1 MKKRIVSLF
10 LAVLM
15 VLSTSIVAF
24 AETVDLPIDAELR
37 VALSGQTIN
46 QTSATATV
54 STAAAASFDFA
65 CKVDMTGVYA
75 EANRYKEVYAGTDL
89 QTKFDEMKTTGEF
102 TVTVVYGDMLDVPA
116 AYTDDTKTMAGFDDA
131 AKAYYKETERTLVDN
146 GDGTKTLTIKLAT
159 KDGGISVLELERD
172 QALADFTLTF
182 EGVKANQFGATTVT
196 GSLTGTSETK
206 REVGSSTKLTATY
219 ASEPVSVTCTV
230 RRPSSGGGSSVV
242 VDEEQK
248 YTLTFNVDGD
258 TAKIPAIT
266 AESGTVLNT
275 AEFRGAY
282 KEGYVFTGWFL
293 DKDATTPVGATIT
306 LSKNMTVYA
315 GFEKTAPASTKLE
328 STDHFA
334 YVSGYPD
341 GTVRPEANIT
351 REEAA
356 MMFYRL
362 LTKTYLETVESKT
375 NDFGDVA
382 SERWSNDAIS
392 TLVNAGILKGYP
404 EGDFRPGDKITRAE
418 FATLVVNFE
427 GVDETA
433 THSFSDLKGH
443 WAEPYVAT
451 AVKKGWIAGY
461 DDGTF
466 NPNGYITR
474 AEAMTLVN
482 RILYRY
488 VNAEGQHNDAIKWPD
503 NAASAW
509 YYYAVQEA
517 TNGHDYGRQENGV
530 YESWTD
536 LRK

>member
-15 VLSTSIVAF
+15 VLSTSIVAV
-24 AETVDLPIDAELR
+24 AADADLPIGAELR

-46 QTSATATV
+46 KTSATAVV
-54 STAAAASFDFA
+54 STATDASFDFA
-65 CKVDMTGVYA
+65 CTVDLQSVRDKV
-75 EANRYKEVYAGTDL
+75 EEIKETYTGTDL
-89 QTKFDEMKTTGEF
+89 ADELSQMKTTGE
-102 TVTVVYGDMLDVPA
+102 
-116 AYTDDTKTMAGFDDA
+116 
-131 AKAYYKETERTLVDN
+131 
-146 GDGTKTLTIKLAT
+146 LTIKIDYPAMLTVDPDEHTFDPAIT
-159 KDGGISVLELERD
+159 DYYTETIGAPVTNDDGSKTLSITIKPKDGGIAVDELTKEK
-172 QALADFTLTF
+172 ALADFKLTF
-182 EGVKANQFGATTVT
+182 KNVKANSFGTATVT
-196 GSLTGTSETK
+196 GSMTGTTTTTRDGGTS
-206 REVGSSTKLTATY
+206 KLVAAY
-219 ASEPVSVTCTV
+219 ASDPVSVACTV

-242 VDEEQK
+242 VEDQK
-248 YTLTFNVDGD
+248 YTLTFDVDGD

-275 AEFRGAY
+275 AEFRVAY
-282 KEGYVFTGWFL
+282 KEGYVFTGWYT
-293 DKDATTPVGATIT
+293 DKNATNPVGETIT
-306 LSKNMTVYA
+306 LNKNMTVYA
-315 GFEKTAPASTKLE
+315 GFEKTAPASDKLE
-328 STDHFA
+328 SADHFA

-362 LTKTYLETVESKT
+362 LTKTYRETVESKT

-404 EGDFRPGDKITRAE
+404 EGDFRPGDYITRAE
-418 FATLVVNFE
+418 FATLVVNFD

-443 WAEPYVAT
+443 WSEPYVAT

-488 VNAEGQHNDAIKWPD
+488 VNADGQHDDAVMWPD
-503 NAASAW
+503 NATSAW

-530 YESWTD
+530 YENWTD

>member
-15 VLSTSIVAF
+15 VLSTSIVAV
-24 AETVDLPIDAELR
+24 AADADLPIGAELR

-46 QTSATATV
+46 KTSATATV
-54 STAAAASFDFA
+54 STATDAAFDFA
-65 CKVDMTGVYA
+65 CTVDMTSVRA
-75 EANRYKEVYAGTDL
+75 EANKYKELYAGTDL
-89 QTKFDEMKTTGEF
+89 QAKLDEMKTTGEF
-102 TVTVVYGDMLDVPA
+102 TVTVVYDDMLDVPA
-116 AYTDDTKTMAGFDDA
+116 VYTDDTKTMAGFADT
-131 AKAYYKETERTLVDN
+131 AKAYYKETARTLVDN
-146 GDGTKTLTIKLAT
+146 GNGTKTLTIKLAT
-159 KDGGISVLELERD
+159 KDGGISVLELEAD
-172 QALADFTLTF
+172 QALDNFTLTF
-182 EGVKANQFGATTVT
+182 EGVKANKFGSATVT
-196 GSLTGTSETK
+196 GSMTGKSETS
-206 REVGSSTKLTATY
+206 RGGSSKLVAAY
-219 ASEPVSVTCTV
+219 ASDPVSVTCTV

-242 VDEEQK
+242 VEDQK
-248 YTLTFNVDGD
+248 YTLTFDVDGD

-275 AEFRGAY
+275 AEFRVAY
-282 KEGYVFTGWFL
+282 KEGYVFTGWYT
-293 DKDATTPVGATIT
+293 DKNATNPVGETIK
-306 LSKNMTVYA
+306 LNKNMTVYA
-315 GFEKTAPASTKLE
+315 GFEKTAPASDKLE

-362 LTKTYLETVESKT
+362 LTKTYRETVESKT

-404 EGDFRPGDKITRAE
+404 EGDFRPGDYITRAE
-418 FATLVVNFE
+418 FATLVVNFD

-443 WAEPYVAT
+443 WSEPYVAT

-488 VNAEGQHNDAIKWPD
+488 VNADGQHDDAVMWPD
-503 NAASAW
+503 NATSAW

-530 YESWTD
+530 YENWTD